1 MEPTLNLAEATLR
14 DLDQI
19 MDMEAKGFAPGNTE
33 LREVYELRIRT
44 FPQGSLIAYSGS
56 EYVGCIFSEIWKES
70 SLLDTGHFA
79 LGHDILERHDPV
91 LGTELYITSMTISPA
106 FRGKGLGSPLFVG
119 CINRVAAA
127 YPQLTSALLLVNE
140 TWGHARAIYE
150 GAGFK
155 EVARFK
161 NFFNPDGMTHED
173 GIVMRCPIQR
183 SESKGSH
190 NSFGS
195 ELKWKTIP

>member
-1 MEPTLNLAEATLR
+1 MEPTITLVEATLH

-19 MDMEAKGFAPGNTE
+19 MDMEAQGFAPGNTE

-70 SLLDTGHFA
+70 LLPVAEHFA
-79 LGHDILERHDPV
+79 LGHDILEHHDPV
-91 LGTELYITSMTISPA
+91 FGTELYITSMTINPA
-106 FRGKGLGSPLFVG
+106 FRGKGLGSQLFQG
-119 CINRVAAA
+119 CINHVAAA

-150 GAGFK
+150 AAGFK

-161 NFFNPDGMTHED
+161 NFFNPDGMKYED

-183 SESKGSH
+183 
-190 NSFGS
+190 N
-195 ELKWKTIP
+195 

>member
-1 MEPTLNLAEATLR
+1 MEPPLTLAEATLH
-14 DLDQI
+14 DLDRI

-70 SLLDTGHFA
+70 FLPVAEHFA
-79 LGHDILERHDPV
+79 LGHDIFERHDPV
-91 LGTELYITSMTISPA
+91 FGTELYITSMTISPA
-106 FRGKGLGSPLFVG
+106 FRGKGLGSQLFLG

-140 TWGHARAIYE
+140 TWVQARAIYE
-150 GAGFK
+150 GAEFR
-155 EVARFK
+155 EVVRFK
-161 NFFNPDGMTHED
+161 NFFSPDGMTHED

-183 SESKGSH
+183 KSH
-190 NSFGS
+190 PTW
-195 ELKWKTIP
+195 L

>member
-1 MEPTLNLAEATLR
+1 MKSTLTLAEATLH

-33 LREVYELRIRT
+33 YRDVYELRIKT

-56 EYVGCIFSEIWKES
+56 EHVGCIFSEIWKES
-70 SLLDTGHFA
+70 PIPVAEHFM
-79 LGHDILERHDPV
+79 LGHDILERHNPE
-91 LGTELYITSMTISPA
+91 LGTELYIASMTISPA
-106 FRGKGLGSPLFVG
+106 FRGKGLGSQLFVG

-140 TWGHARAIYE
+140 TWGTARAIYE

-155 EVARFK
+155 EEARFK
-161 NFFNPDGMTHED
+161 NFFSPDGRTHED
-173 GIVMRCPIQR
+173 GIVMRCPIQ
-183 SESKGSH
+183 K
-190 NSFGS
+190 N
-195 ELKWKTIP
+195 